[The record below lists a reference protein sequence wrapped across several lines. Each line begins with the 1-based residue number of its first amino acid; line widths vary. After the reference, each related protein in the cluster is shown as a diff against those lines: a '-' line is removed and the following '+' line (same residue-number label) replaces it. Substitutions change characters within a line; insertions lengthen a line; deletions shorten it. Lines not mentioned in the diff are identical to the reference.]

1 MTDRTGRQK
10 TREQRMKRRVPELG
24 YYFIVTD
31 TKETEQNYILGLR
44 DSFPAHIQGKLV
56 IKVWKARTVDLV
68 EKALEMASLH
78 PQFGEPWIIFDRD
91 QVPNFDAIITAAQ
104 QQGIHVGWSNPCIE
118 IWFHTYFGSMPT
130 HQESVSC
137 CAGFSKKYKHIVD
150 QTYEKADRSIYEKLC
165 KFGNENTAISI
176 AETKYAE
183 YKNQCITL
191 PSKMCPCTTVHIL
204 VKELKGKVSQ

>member
-1 MTDRTGRQK
+1 
-10 TREQRMKRRVPELG
+10 VS
-24 YYFIVTD
+24 
-31 TKETEQNYILGLR
+31 LGLFSIAIKSQILMQLSLR
-44 DSFPAHIQGKLV
+44 LNNKGFMLDGQIPAL
-56 IKVWKARTVDLV
+56 R
-68 EKALEMASLH
+68 
-78 PQFGEPWIIFDRD
+78 
-91 QVPNFDAIITAAQ
+91 
-104 QQGIHVGWSNPCIE
+104 
-118 IWFHTYFGSMPT
+118 FGSMPT

>member
-91 QVPNFDAIITAAQ
+91 QVPNFDAIITTAQ

-137 CAGFSKKYKHIVD
+137 CAGFSRKYKHIVD
-150 QTYEKADRSIYEKLC
+150 QTYEKADRSIYGHSANSVMRIPRFQSLRQ
-165 KFGNENTAISI
+165 NMQNTKTSASPF
-176 AETKYAE
+176 
-183 YKNQCITL
+183 L
-191 PSKMCPCTTVHIL
+191 PRCAHVQQFTYS
-204 VKELKGKVSQ
+204 